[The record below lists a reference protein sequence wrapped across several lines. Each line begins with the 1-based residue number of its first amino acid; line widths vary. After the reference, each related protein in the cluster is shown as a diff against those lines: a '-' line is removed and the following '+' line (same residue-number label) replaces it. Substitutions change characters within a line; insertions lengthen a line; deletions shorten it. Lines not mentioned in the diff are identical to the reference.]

1 MKRSIA
7 VLLIAVLI
15 LSLTAC
21 GGKGSSLSGTY
32 YITEMSS
39 GGETLDYSM
48 LAFIDVT
55 GTYLKFNGDGTGEL
69 LLEGEDV
76 ESFRVDEKKNELVVD
91 ADGSVASYTLEGD
104 VITLDLGDDAILVF
118 AKEGS
123 DALKQAQE
131 TADGMESILGA
142 LGGSE
147 DDGSEDDG
155 SEDGTDGIPAS
166 SMSEEAFDWWA
177 GGWYG
182 WWMVF
187 DGDGFYADL
196 INEAWD
202 CCAYIEPFIGSDS
215 GVDEFLISIWDED
228 YNDYY
233 ENCISE
239 AVLKFS
245 PTAGGGDLGAMV
257 STDKGGYFWA
267 GEVAQGDWLID
278 PDDAGYDN
286 MIIIEGS
293 YVDEDGEY
301 LEYGIVLTKWGQEW
315 NPDATY
321 EPDYY
326 YDYFLPLIED
336 GAEIPLTLEP

>member
-1 MKRSIA
+1 MQLDLKQ
-7 VLLIAVLI
+7 VFQQEGFI
-15 LSLTAC
+15 LP
-21 GGKGSSLSGTY
+21 
-32 YITEMSS
+32 
-39 GGETLDYSM
+39 
-48 LAFIDVT
+48 ID
-55 GTYLKFNGDGTGEL
+55 L
-69 LLEGEDV
+69 
-76 ESFRVDEKKNELVVD
+76 
-91 ADGSVASYTLEGD
+91 
-104 VITLDLGDDAILVF
+104 TLDLSDEEVYGLKPF
-118 AKEGS
+118 ADPVKISGS
-123 DALKQAQE
+123 VENHGRVVMLKYRAEARYTRECDRCLEITSQPLTFTFE
-131 TADGMESILGA
+131 HIVSPVEP
-142 LGGSE
+142 
-147 DDGSEDDG
+147 EDDG

-187 DGDGFYADL
+187 DGDGLYADL

-239 AVLKFS
+239 AVLQFS

-278 PDDAGYDN
+278 PDYAGYDN
-286 MIIIEGS
+286 MIIIEGN